1 MNKKLLSLV
10 CAICLFAPVAVSARA
25 FDFNIGATAQ
35 FQNDVTTDSFDAED
49 LTDPNN
55 YRFGAETRLN
65 FLLFEV
71 ADTAVF
77 GSSTVSNGTVESIE
91 FTNHLAAGI
100 YKDIFGVLRVG
111 LLAGPEFEMNITDDG
126 VTNEN
131 GDAFEFTDIFM
142 KSNFTYKAHV
152 DVLLSQ
158 SLTLSASYTLPTEF
172 NLEDSDYTKLIPGDS
187 DWSDGKVGISLLLF

>member
-126 VTNEN
+126 VTDGN

>member
-49 LTDPNN
+49 LTDPDN

-126 VTNEN
+126 VTDEN

>member
-35 FQNDVTTDSFDAED
+35 FQNDVTTDSFDAQD
-49 LTDPNN
+49 LTDPDN

-126 VTNEN
+126 VTDEN

>member
-49 LTDPNN
+49 LTDPDN

-111 LLAGPEFEMNITDDG
+111 LLAGPEFEMNISEVG
-126 VTNEN
+126 VTDEN
-131 GDAFEFTDIFM
+131 GDAFEFFDIFM

-172 NLEDSDYTKLIPGDS
+172 SLEDSDYTKLIPGDS
-187 DWSDGKVGISLLLF
+187 DWSDGRVGISLLLF